1 MNQPYPPGGGEP
13 YPPGGGPSYPAGG
26 QPPYP
31 PPGQPPY
38 PPPGQPSALP
48 SYPAGGGPQYP
59 GGPSPYPTGW
69 QPGRQEPPQSIQRA
83 VMLMYVGAGLEGLG
97 LILNLIG
104 VGRSGSNGSSGAVGA
119 LIGLGLWL
127 WMARANK
134 EGKSWARV
142 TSTVFFGIDCLLV
155 LVLLAVILAVLH
167 SASPSAKTILLLSG
181 LAGIVT
187 WAIGLAT
194 VILLWRR
201 ESSEYY
207 AAMKPS

>member
-31 PPGQPPY
+31 GAGQPPY
-38 PPPGQPSALP
+38 PP
-48 SYPAGGGPQYP
+48 SYPAGGGQQYP

-119 LIGLGLWL
+119 LIGLGLWV

-134 EGKSWARV
+134 EGKSWARI
-142 TSTVFFGIDCLLV
+142 TSTVFIGIDSLIV
-155 LVLLAVILAVLH
+155 LVLLAVLLATLH
-167 SASPSAKTILLLSG
+167 SASPSVKTILLLSG

-187 WAIGLAT
+187 WAIGLAA

-207 AAMKPS
+207 AAMSPR

>member
-31 PPGQPPY
+31 ATGQPPY
-38 PPPGQPSALP
+38 PP
-48 SYPAGGGPQYP
+48 SYPVGGGPQYP
-59 GGPSPYPTGW
+59 GGPSPYPTDW
-69 QPGRQEPPQSIQRA
+69 QPERQEPPQSIQRA

-104 VGRSGSNGSSGAVGA
+104 VGRSGSNTSSGAVGS
-119 LIGLGLWL
+119 LIGICLWV

-155 LVLLAVILAVLH
+155 LLLLVAILVTLH
-167 SASPSAKTILLLSG
+167 SVSPSLKTLLLLSG
-181 LAGIVT
+181 LAGIVI
-187 WAIGLAT
+187 WAVGLAT
-194 VILLWRR
+194 IILLWRR

-207 AAMKPS
+207 AAMNPR

>member
-31 PPGQPPY
+31 AA
-38 PPPGQPSALP
+38 GQPSYPP

-59 GGPSPYPTGW
+59 GGPSPYPTDW
-69 QPGRQEPPQSIQRA
+69 QPGRQEPPQSIRRA

-97 LILNLIG
+97 LILNLTG
-104 VGRSGSNGSSGAVGA
+104 VGRNGANGSSGAVGS
-119 LIGLGLWL
+119 LIGIGLWV

-142 TSTVFFGIDCLLV
+142 TSTVFFGIDCLAV
-155 LVLLAVILAVLH
+155 LVLLVAILATLH
-167 SASPSAKTILLLSG
+167 SVSPSVKTILLLSG
-181 LAGIVT
+181 LASIVT
-187 WAIGLAT
+187 WAVGLAT
-194 VILLWRR
+194 IILLWRR

-207 AAMKPS
+207 AAMSPR